1 MMITITNT
9 IIIAIITIAIITIIG
24 VAIITIRP
32 EYTHICTQL
41 V

>member
-1 MMITITNT
+1 MITITNT
-9 IIIAIITIAIITIIG
+9 IIIAIITIIA
-24 VAIITIRP
+24 VAIITIRS